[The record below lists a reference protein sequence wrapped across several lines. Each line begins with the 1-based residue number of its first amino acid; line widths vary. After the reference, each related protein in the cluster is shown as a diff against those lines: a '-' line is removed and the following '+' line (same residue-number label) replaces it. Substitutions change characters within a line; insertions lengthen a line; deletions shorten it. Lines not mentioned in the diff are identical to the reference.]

1 MDYFAPLIRDR
12 LLASAFAA
20 FLPAVL
26 PSVQTIG
33 SWAMAFIVLMV
44 VYEMVR
50 NRPWKDTVVQVLF
63 TIIIVQV
70 MLRPS
75 SLVSTTA
82 DILDSTGIVRTEVL
96 EGMRSWGLALER
108 TRLEAAAA
116 ASASSAAGADSKGTG
131 RRSWFYG

>member
-1 MDYFAPLIRDR
+1 MAEVI
-12 LLASAFAA
+12 
-20 FLPAVL
+20 
-26 PSVQTIG
+26 PSVKNIG
-33 SWAMAFIVLMV
+33 IWAMAFIVLMV

-116 ASASSAAGADSKGTG
+116 ASAAAGADSKGTG